1 MASGSEPG
9 ISDPGD
15 CLYSE
20 YGEMGWDPSAHQL
33 TPAFLKGLSVG
44 YLAPDF
50 CFPFIVHKKWGAP
63 HGLPNWGVVR
73 PEDAKDWEVVGIN
86 AVDPSAP
93 DRQRTFHIAAIS
105 SYPGAGMTVDVW
117 FEKGVGVV
125 REEEIH
131 HGTIDEVR
139 TRLLRFEPVAQR

>member
-1 MASGSEPG
+1 
-9 ISDPGD
+9 
-15 CLYSE
+15 
-20 YGEMGWDPSAHQL
+20 
-33 TPAFLKGLSVG
+33 
-44 YLAPDF
+44 
-50 CFPFIVHKKWGAP
+50 
-63 HGLPNWGVVR
+63 
-73 PEDAKDWEVVGIN
+73 VGIN